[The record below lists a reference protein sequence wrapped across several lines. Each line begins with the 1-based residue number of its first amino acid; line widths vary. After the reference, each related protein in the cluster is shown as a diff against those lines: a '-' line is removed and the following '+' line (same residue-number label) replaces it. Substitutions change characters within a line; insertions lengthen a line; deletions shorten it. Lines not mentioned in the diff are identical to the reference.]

1 MNWLNQHKKAIM
13 LVASAAVFIAII
25 FFLASG
31 SGKNKEQIKQT
42 VLAETENT
50 EVKQEAVK
58 DESNETIVIDIKGAV
73 KHPGVYEMQTGDRV
87 SQAIEKAGGTSEQA
101 DDMQVNLAELLQD
114 GVVVYIPKKGEESP
128 VSQGTGGAVKTNGE
142 KGSLVNIN
150 TATLEELQGISG
162 VGPSKAEAIIAYR
175 EENGRFQTIEDITEV
190 SGIGEKSFEKIK
202 SSITVK

>member
-1 MNWLNQHKKAIM
+1 MNWLNQHKKAII
-13 LVASAAVFIAII
+13 LAASAAVFIAVI

-31 SGKNKEQIKQT
+31 KNKEPMKQT
-42 VLAETENT
+42 VSTETENT
-50 EVKQEAVK
+50 EVKQEAFK

-73 KHPGVYEMQTGDRV
+73 KHPGVYEMRTGDRL

-101 DDMQVNLAELLQD
+101 DEMQVNLAELLQD
-114 GVVVYIPKKGEESP
+114 GTVVYIPKRGEETA
-128 VSQGTGGAVKTNGE
+128 VQQGIGGAIQSDGG
-142 KGSLVNIN
+142 KGALVNIN

-162 VGPSKAEAIIAYR
+162 MGPSKAEAIIAYR
-175 EENGRFQTIEDITEV
+175 EENGRFQTIEDITKV

>member
-1 MNWLNQHKKAIM
+1 MNWLNQHKKAII
-13 LVASAAVFIAII
+13 LAASAAVFIAVI

-31 SGKNKEQIKQT
+31 KNKEPMKQT
-42 VLAETENT
+42 VSTETENT
-50 EVKQEAVK
+50 EVKQEAFK

-73 KHPGVYEMQTGDRV
+73 KHPGVYEMRTGDRL

-101 DDMQVNLAELLQD
+101 DEMQVNLAELLQD
-114 GVVVYIPKKGEESP
+114 GTVVYIPKRGEETA
-128 VSQGTGGAVKTNGE
+128 VQQGIGGAIQSDGG
-142 KGSLVNIN
+142 KGALVNIN

-175 EENGRFQTIEDITEV
+175 EENGRFQTIEDITKV

>member
-1 MNWLNQHKKAIM
+1 MNWLNQHKKAII
-13 LVASAAVFIAII
+13 LAASAAVFIAVI

-31 SGKNKEQIKQT
+31 KNKEPMKQT
-42 VLAETENT
+42 VSTETENT
-50 EVKQEAVK
+50 EVKQEAFK

-73 KHPGVYEMQTGDRV
+73 KHPGVYEMRTGDRL

-101 DDMQVNLAELLQD
+101 DEMQVNLAELLQD
-114 GVVVYIPKKGEESP
+114 GTVVYIPKRGEETA
-128 VSQGTGGAVKTNGE
+128 VHQGVGGAIQSDGG
-142 KGSLVNIN
+142 KGTLVNIN

-162 VGPSKAEAIIAYR
+162 VGPSTAEAIIAYR
-175 EENGRFQTIEDITEV
+175 EENGRFQTTEDITKV